1 MPVPNE
7 IRGFVGWIT
16 TVAVLVL
23 YLAWTF
29 CPTRG
34 YVDKAI
40 CKGDRNRCAP
50 SLIRAELPDQ
60 YWSLALPSFVVAT
73 LIYAYLVY
81 TSIILCTV
89 TDLDDT
95 MSFESYKDK
104 QQQQQQNG
112 GTTSSIEDIPIEEIN
127 RMIYDNDYD

>member
-7 IRGFVGWIT
+7 IKGFVGWIT

-23 YLAWTF
+23 YVIWTF

-34 YVDKAI
+34 YVDEVV
-40 CKGDRNRCAP
+40 CKGDKAACVP

-60 YWSLALPSFVVAT
+60 YWSLAIPAFIVAT

-89 TDLDDT
+89 TDLDDS
-95 MSFESYKDK
+95 MSFESYKSNDK
-104 QQQQQQNG
+104 
-112 GTTSSIEDIPIEEIN
+112 SSSSKGSSSAIEDIPIEEIN
-127 RMIYDNDYD
+127 RMIYDTDYN

>member
-16 TVAVLVL
+16 TVVILGL
-23 YLAWTF
+23 YILWTF

-34 YVDKAI
+34 YVDEVT
-40 CKGDRNRCAP
+40 CKGIKDTCIP
-50 SLIRAELPDQ
+50 SFIRAELPDQ
-60 YWSLALPSFVVAT
+60 YWSLAIPSLIIAT

-89 TDLDDT
+89 TDLEDS
-95 MSFESYKDK
+95 MSFESYKANNDVNTK
-104 QQQQQQNG
+104 
-112 GTTSSIEDIPIEEIN
+112 SSSTIEDIPIEEIN
-127 RMIYDNDYD
+127 KMIYDT